1 MNSKY
6 KQVKNIWS
14 KKKNWKTFQRIREYI
29 SYKSLLEK
37 YPLSEFFWSVF
48 SRIRARKTPNTD
60 TFHTVNPSF
69 SVYIYPTKYLH
80 LSFLVKFRKKNNHQK
95 VFLGKYLNGRNFCGN
110 TVWKVSLFGVILVRI
125 PPHSDWITSNTD
137 TLCAVQYNYKGS
149 ENTFH
154 FTSLCLSKTNDKKFY
169 LPFSHITVISLHQ

>member
-14 KKKNWKTFQRIREYI
+14 KKKNWKNFQRIREYI

-95 VFLGKYLNGRNFCGN
+95 VKYHASYKVQESRLQLSFNNF
-110 TVWKVSLFGVILVRI
+110 RQ
-125 PPHSDWITSNTD
+125 TST
-137 TLCAVQYNYKGS
+137 K
-149 ENTFH
+149 H
-154 FTSLCLSKTNDKKFY
+154 MIKTNRIKLQPIDPETYSKGQKGLGIVFHHID
-169 LPFSHITVISLHQ
+169 FSRKIFLMLYSIN

>member
-14 KKKNWKTFQRIREYI
+14 KKKNRKNFQRIREYI
-29 SYKSLLEK
+29 PYKSLLEK

-95 VFLGKYLNGRNFCGN
+95 
-110 TVWKVSLFGVILVRI
+110 S
-125 PPHSDWITSNTD
+125 S
-137 TLCAVQYNYKGS
+137 S
-149 ENTFH
+149 ENTLTEETFAATLREKCPYSEL
-154 FTSLCLSKTNDKKFY
+154 FWSAFPRIRTE
-169 LPFSHITVISLHQ
+169 